1 MERLNQYE
9 VMFEHTGRVKPNYVK
24 FGFGFGLNPPTSTYG
39 KNKKDVMEKLNKI
52 MPKCVKIK

>member
-39 KNKKDVMEKLNKI
+39 KK
-52 MPKCVKIK
+52 